1 MKILKIIITQAIFIY
16 SIGSIN
22 ATEYR
27 HFPQNALRSVIVGA
41 NSEAKTG
48 FLVLNPYN
56 PTILASAS
64 ANGTISLFNSKYPE
78 DAPTI
83 LSGHTKRIS
92 EILFHPGNSDALAS
106 ASLDN
111 TVRLW
116 DIAQPRKSPETLTL
130 KNDNDWPRALAFN
143 PNDSTKI
150 AAATSDTI
158 YLWNSAQEIKWEK
171 DNQKNPT
178 IITNENGHTW
188 INSLAF
194 NSKYTTRLAS
204 ASFDGEDVRV
214 CNTASPKRAHISL
227 FEDKDGPNSQENS
240 PYIDSIAFSR
250 DGALFACA
258 ASDKKIRL
266 WRILQGEK
274 IVETIRKT
282 HAHRIQKVLFNS
294 DGSRL
299 ASYDHKTI
307 CVYDTAQPQKQ
318 PQTLTDPDGA
328 ISSVAFDPQDSS
340 RLISASGNR
349 KVSFWKIWNS

>member
-1 MKILKIIITQAIFIY
+1 MNILYLLFICTSLALCAAENESRPYERPFKTNPVTAREIVNGWQKCTVLRGHTSYVTAVAFHPHDSALLASCAYDKTIRIWDITNPKKEPVILNGHRNIINSIAFHPRDRNVLASSSNDDTIRLWNITDPA
-16 SIGSIN
+16 
-22 ATEYR
+22 
-27 HFPQNALRSVIVGA
+27 
-41 NSEAKTG
+41 
-48 FLVLNPYN
+48 N
-56 PTILASAS
+56 PTILKSRM
-64 ANGTISLFNSKYPE
+64 GLISS
-78 DAPTI
+78 I
-83 LSGHTKRIS
+83 
-92 EILFHPGNSDALAS
+92 
-106 ASLDN
+106 
-111 TVRLW
+111 
-116 DIAQPRKSPETLTL
+116 
-130 KNDNDWPRALAFN
+130 AFN
-143 PNDSTKI
+143 PHDPDI
-150 AAATSDTI
+150 
-158 YLWNSAQEIKWEK
+158 
-171 DNQKNPT
+171 
-178 IITNENGHTW
+178 
-188 INSLAF
+188 
-194 NSKYTTRLAS
+194 LAS